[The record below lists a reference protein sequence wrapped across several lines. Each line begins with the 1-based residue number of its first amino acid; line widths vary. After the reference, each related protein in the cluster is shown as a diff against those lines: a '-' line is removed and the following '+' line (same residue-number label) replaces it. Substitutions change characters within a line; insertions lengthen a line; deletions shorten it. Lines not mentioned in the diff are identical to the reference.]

1 MDGKGMSTFVM
12 TWAKHVLAA
21 SEGRLLPQAM
31 EQESLDRTPAFGN
44 GNFGMQLSD
53 FPSYRLSKQGLR
65 SDRGRELLEA
75 ALSGD
80 MSHPSLPIL
89 RKLHISFW
97 SISSISLH
105 TIRQAAPPSADN
117 APMLTDS
124 AVLSALLWRHITR
137 ARQLLSRGI
146 GSTSIVNVVN
156 VRRRLEPPLPLDY
169 SGNALAHA
177 KTTATVLDVESAKTL
192 YELAMQITDSIDWW
206 TSERIWGLIGAIDSV
221 RHVEKV

>member
-1 MDGKGMSTFVM
+1 MSTFVM
-12 TWAKHVLAA
+12 TWAKHVLTA
-21 SEGRLLPQAM
+21 SEGRLLPQAI

-80 MSHPSLPIL
+80 MSHSSLPIL

-137 ARQLLSRGI
+137 ARQFLSRGI
-146 GSTSIVNVVN
+146 GSTSIINVIN